1 LGGSFDRRENGVG
14 VARLKNRQWETK
26 FARALRGRENVDM
39 CSRPRP
45 RISPSKSI
53 FFTILRRGGQSAG
66 SSKLIKASRCLCILL
81 VPLSFFLTRVELS
94 NGISAWMG
102 ESECCP
108 EDRWEFS
115 VNLLPH
121 GMCYCGSCSKS
132 LFDPSRR
139 VSNGALRLCSHHFC
153 RLSVELSEDWAFNFS
168 TTSSRM

>member
-1 LGGSFDRRENGVG
+1 VGNKVCESAERKRERRYVLTSQT
-14 VARLKNRQWETK
+14 ADL
-26 FARALRGRENVDM
+26 
-39 CSRPRP
+39 
-45 RISPSKSI
+45 SI
-53 FFTILRRGGQSAG
+53 EVKFFTILRRGGQSAG
-66 SSKLIKASRCLCILL
+66 SSKLIKASRWLCILL
-81 VPLSFFLTRVELS
+81 VSLSFFLTRVELS

-102 ESECCP
+102 ESDCCP

-139 VSNGALRLCSHHFC
+139 VSNGALRLGSHHFC